1 MMIFVTGNG
10 TPTKGFYYWDNN
22 ASSWIPISG
31 ATGGDVDW
39 NVNGTSTSPTT
50 INDNIYTQGN
60 VKIGLNN
67 TTETSRFYVN
77 SDLASTNSGIRNIMI
92 GNDDT
97 VISYGIYN
105 QGDITDASL
114 HTGFHNV
121 LSGTTDNTLYG
132 IENRIAATGNGL
144 KIAVR
149 NEFDF
154 SAPQGAKQ
162 GMLNRFEGGNSFVTG
177 VRNEAPGAWSVT
189 GILTGVEND
198 LSAGGNGVRYGVRN
212 SINGLGTGAKYGSYN
227 NIGSTA
233 GGIHYGVYSD
243 VRKTNSYAGFFI
255 GRMSL
260 GTDGVLNRYLMPAAD
275 GTAGQVMTTDGSGN
289 VTFQDA
295 TGGGTLDDAYDF
307 GGAGAGRIITADNG
321 AFLIEG
327 EDGIQNTGTFGSG
340 ATLALSGGGTRMF
353 FYPRKSAFRAGNVS
367 GNQWNEANV
376 GDYSFAVGQDNTAS
390 GSHSNA
396 TGGNNTAS
404 GIYSNAFGRLNMA
417 SGAYSSALGRGN
429 NATGEYAIAL
439 AFSNTASGT
448 GSLALGSSN
457 VASGAFAVALGFQ
470 NTASG
475 LRSFVSGSSNQAS
488 GFSSSAIGFNNTA
501 SGSSATAFGN
511 ANTAPSAYEFVV
523 GTFNTSYTVSNANN
537 SNIADRIFTVG
548 NGTGSTDRSN
558 ALTIYKSGRMNI
570 NDAYNMPIADGT
582 NGQVLTTDG
591 AGSLTFTTPSASSGT
606 LDEAYDFGGAG
617 AGRIIVADN
626 GAVDIQDTGGLR
638 VEGDVIVAANIVH
651 DGDANTFMTFTP
663 DRIQFDAGG
672 RNYIDIQHANE
683 EITFN
688 EDSTESDFRIES
700 GTNQNMFFVD
710 GSTNRIG
717 IGTNTPGNPFHI
729 NMNTPFDLIHQN
741 TGQDDI
747 FLTGG
752 GNNGINEVAASIAF
766 GGTNNRSNLRRA
778 AISSLQTGG
787 DVDFTG
793 LAFYVHGNAI
803 NQSPMTEGMRL
814 SHEGFLGINNT
825 NPSATLDVVGTMQFV
840 DGNETNGYVLASDA
854 NGNATWTDPASLISN
869 DNDWTISG
877 TDQYAATSGNVGIGD
892 TTPDAKLDIV
902 YSGTQDEGVT
912 LDYTHANA
920 GNPGEAFNITAQGN
934 DTGGIT
940 GQRIDILSSP
950 SSASSVGLN
959 INNSAAAPTNIGVFS
974 DVTTTGTT
982 NFGIF
987 SYAFSATTNWAGYF
1001 GASGIAG
1008 SGNVYVQDNLEVG
1021 GQLAIDPS
1029 GTGYSF
1035 PTVDGANGQVLTT
1048 DGAGN
1053 VSFQAVPGDG
1063 TGTDDQNLLTPS
1075 LVGTTLNIGIENG
1088 SGASVNLSSL
1098 QDGTGTDDQTID
1110 TFSFN
1115 STTNTLTLQIEDD
1128 AVGAQTVNLSSLDGG
1143 AESTTAS
1150 NGLTEVADDILL
1162 GGTLTQNTTINQGN
1176 FDMHYQLG
1184 SGGTADFQVIR
1195 GGGSNLITA
1204 GNDGYILLGAT
1215 ATLPN
1220 PRLQVRGGATFGSYM
1235 ADFYNNAANPNAAAV
1250 SIRVATSVAHSGNYI
1265 GFFKNGNTLTGHI
1278 NGNGSG
1284 GVNYSTVSD
1293 RRLKTNIL
1301 DVDNSLELINKI
1313 QPRIYEYKS
1322 NVGKKEYG
1330 FIAQELQ
1337 EAYPQAVI
1345 GDPNGDVTS
1354 KPMMVDYGRLTP
1366 ILTAGVKELHERI
1379 KKLEKENEELKKT
1392 VASYENIEARLS
1404 ALENK
1409 GGL

>member
-1 MMIFVTGNG
+1 MKTRLLVALIILLATISYSQVGINTITPEAQLDIVAGTTPSEKDGILIPRLDEYPTGVGANQDGMMIFVTGNG
-10 TPTKGFYYWDNN
+10 TPTKGFYYWDND
-22 ASSWIPISG
+22 ATSWIPISG

-105 QGDITDASL
+105 QGDITDALL

-275 GTAGQVMTTDGSGN
+275 GTVGQVMTTDGSGN

-295 TGGGTLDDAYDF
+295 TGG
-307 GGAGAGRIITADNG
+307 
-321 AFLIEG
+321 
-327 EDGIQNTGTFGSG
+327 
-340 ATLALSGGGTRMF
+340 
-353 FYPRKSAFRAGNVS
+353 
-367 GNQWNEANV
+367 
-376 GDYSFAVGQDNTAS
+376 
-390 GSHSNA
+390 
-396 TGGNNTAS
+396 
-404 GIYSNAFGRLNMA
+404 
-417 SGAYSSALGRGN
+417 
-429 NATGEYAIAL
+429 
-439 AFSNTASGT
+439 
-448 GSLALGSSN
+448 
-457 VASGAFAVALGFQ
+457 
-470 NTASG
+470 
-475 LRSFVSGSSNQAS
+475 
-488 GFSSSAIGFNNTA
+488 
-501 SGSSATAFGN
+501 
-511 ANTAPSAYEFVV
+511 
-523 GTFNTSYTVSNANN
+523 
-537 SNIADRIFTVG
+537 
-548 NGTGSTDRSN
+548 
-558 ALTIYKSGRMNI
+558 
-570 NDAYNMPIADGT
+570 
-582 NGQVLTTDG
+582 
-591 AGSLTFTTPSASSGT
+591 GT

-638 VEGDVIVAANIVH
+638 VEGDVTAAANIVH
-651 DGDANTFMTFTP
+651 DGDTNTFISFTP

-672 RNYIDIQHANE
+672 SNYIDIQHANE
-683 EITFN
+683 EIAFN
-688 EDSTESDFRIES
+688 EDSTESDFRVES

-717 IGTNTPGNPFHI
+717 IGTNTPGTTLHI
-729 NMNTPFDLIHQN
+729 GTLNNFNTNIGT
-741 TGQDDI
+741 TGQDAI
-747 FLTGG
+747 FIRGSETSGL
-752 GNNGINEVAASIAF
+752 NEVGGSIAF
-766 GGTNNRSNLRRA
+766 GGAHPARDNSRRA
-778 AISSLQTGG
+778 AIASMQTGI
-787 DVDFTG
+787 DEDNVG
-793 LAFYVHGNAI
+793 LAFYIHPGPVNT
-803 NQSPMTEGMRL
+803 NPMEEAMRIT
-814 SHEGFLGINNT
+814 HQKYLGINNT
-825 NPSATLDVVGTMQFV
+825 SPSATLDVVGTMQFV

-854 NGNATWTDPASLISN
+854 NGNATWTDPTSLISN

-877 TDQYAATSGNVGIGD
+877 TDQYAANSGNVGIGD
-892 TTPDAKLDIV
+892 PTPDYKLDLE
-902 YSGTQDEGVT
+902 YAGV
-912 LDYTHANA
+912 LDR
-920 GNPGEAFNITAQGN
+920 AFNIDYQNTAGTGIAQGLNVTAQSN
-934 DTGGIT
+934 STGFVWGANVELINTNSSSESIGIRSTNTSGANSKIGIMASAVGT
-940 GQRIDILSSP
+940 GSQ
-950 SSASSVGLN
+950 
-959 INNSAAAPTNIGVFS
+959 NIGIS
-974 DVTTTGTT
+974 GRATLATTNYGGYFTADAGGTT
-982 NFGIF
+982 NYGILAIAEGA
-987 SYAFSATTNWAGYF
+987 SGTNWAGYF
-1001 GASGIAG
+1001 GDSSPG
-1008 SGNVYVQDNLEVG
+1008 SGNVFVNDNLRVD
-1021 GQLAIDPS
+1021 GQLAIDPT

-1075 LVGTTLNIGIENG
+1075 LVGTTLNLGIENGSGASVNLSSLQDGTGTDDQNLLTPSLVGTTLNLGIENG

-1098 QDGTGTDDQTID
+1098 QDGTGTDDQTIN

-1128 AVGAQTVNLSSLDGG
+1128 AGGAQTVNLSSLNG
-1143 AESTTAS
+1143 ASESTTAS

-1184 SGGTADFQVIR
+1184 SGSTADFQVIR

-1204 GNDGYILLGAT
+1204 GNDGYIVLGAT
-1215 ATLPN
+1215 ATLTN

-1278 NGNGSG
+1278 SGNGSG

-1409 GGL
+1409 GGLKLEKSNTISERK

>member
-1 MMIFVTGNG
+1 LISKSNFFALSEYPYLAVVYILKIMVMKTRLLVVLIILLATISYSQVGINTITPEAQLDIVAGTTPSEKDGILIPRLDEYPTGVGANQDGMMIFVTGNG
-10 TPTKGFYYWDNN
+10 TPTKGFYYWDND
-22 ASSWIPISG
+22 ATSWIPISG

-295 TGGGTLDDAYDF
+295 TGGGTLD
-307 GGAGAGRIITADNG
+307 
-321 AFLIEG
+321 
-327 EDGIQNTGTFGSG
+327 
-340 ATLALSGGGTRMF
+340 
-353 FYPRKSAFRAGNVS
+353 
-367 GNQWNEANV
+367 
-376 GDYSFAVGQDNTAS
+376 
-390 GSHSNA
+390 
-396 TGGNNTAS
+396 
-404 GIYSNAFGRLNMA
+404 
-417 SGAYSSALGRGN
+417 
-429 NATGEYAIAL
+429 
-439 AFSNTASGT
+439 
-448 GSLALGSSN
+448 
-457 VASGAFAVALGFQ
+457 
-470 NTASG
+470 
-475 LRSFVSGSSNQAS
+475 
-488 GFSSSAIGFNNTA
+488 
-501 SGSSATAFGN
+501 
-511 ANTAPSAYEFVV
+511 
-523 GTFNTSYTVSNANN
+523 
-537 SNIADRIFTVG
+537 
-548 NGTGSTDRSN
+548 
-558 ALTIYKSGRMNI
+558 
-570 NDAYNMPIADGT
+570 
-582 NGQVLTTDG
+582 
-591 AGSLTFTTPSASSGT
+591 
-606 LDEAYDFGGAG
+606 EAYDFGGAG

-638 VEGDVIVAANIVH
+638 VEGDVIAAANIVH
-651 DGDANTFMTFTP
+651 DGDGDTSVQFTT
-663 DRIQFDAGG
+663 DRIQINAGG
-672 RNYIDIQHANE
+672 TNYIDIDHANQE
-683 EITFN
+683 VAFN
-688 EDSTESDFRIES
+688 ENSSEIDFRIEG

-729 NMNTPFDLIHQN
+729 SMNTPFDLIHQN

-803 NQSPMTEGMRL
+803 NQSPMAEGMRL
-814 SHEGFLGINNT
+814 SHQGFLGINNT

-877 TDQYAATSGNVGIGD
+877 TDQYAANSGNVGIGD
-892 TTPDAKLDIV
+892 PTPDYKLDLE
-902 YSGTQDEGVT
+902 YAGV
-912 LDYTHANA
+912 LDR
-920 GNPGEAFNITAQGN
+920 AFNIDYQNTAGTGIAQGLN
-934 DTGGIT
+934 VTTQSNSTGFVWGANVELINTNSSSESIGIRSTNTSGANSKIGIMASAVGT
-940 GQRIDILSSP
+940 GSQ
-950 SSASSVGLN
+950 
-959 INNSAAAPTNIGVFS
+959 NIGIS
-974 DVTTTGTT
+974 GRATLATTNYGGYFTADAGGTT
-982 NFGIF
+982 NYGILAIAEGA
-987 SYAFSATTNWAGYF
+987 SGTNWAGYF
-1001 GASGIAG
+1001 GDSSPG
-1008 SGNVYVQDNLEVG
+1008 SGNVFVNDNLRVD
-1021 GQLAIDPS
+1021 GQLAIDPT

-1075 LVGTTLNIGIENG
+1075 LVGTTLNLGIENGSGASVNLSSLQDGTGTDDQNLLTPSLVGTTLNLGIENG

-1098 QDGTGTDDQTID
+1098 QDGTGTDDQTIN

-1128 AVGAQTVNLSSLDGG
+1128 AGGAQTVNLSSLNG
-1143 AESTTAS
+1143 ASESTTAS

-1184 SGGTADFQVIR
+1184 SGSTADFQVIR

-1204 GNDGYILLGAT
+1204 GNDGYIVLGAT
-1215 ATLPN
+1215 ATLTN

-1278 NGNGSG
+1278 SGNGSG

-1409 GGL
+1409 GGLKLEKSNTISERK